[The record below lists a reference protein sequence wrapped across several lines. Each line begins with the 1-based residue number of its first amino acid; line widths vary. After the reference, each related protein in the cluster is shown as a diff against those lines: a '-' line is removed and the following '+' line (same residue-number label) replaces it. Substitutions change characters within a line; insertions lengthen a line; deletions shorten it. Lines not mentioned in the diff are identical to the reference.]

1 MFRKYRLPYILRSPS
16 AISRSS
22 FRPCR
27 YISHRRCPTQRTRPK
42 GRRAC
47 EMIMIR
53 SEISQ
58 ARNSIS
64 YYLARF
70 RVSIL
75 FDAFRVIFLIL
86 ILFAHTH
93 GCTSIRAQAQAHART
108 RLSSRLSNC
117 PQSCCTADA
126 ADVVLVVCASEERR
140 ASTTK
145 RVPHDSSAL
154 APQTPPRAKPAPRG
168 CLRRQT

>member
-1 MFRKYRLPYILRSPS
+1 
-16 AISRSS
+16 
-22 FRPCR
+22 
-27 YISHRRCPTQRTRPK
+27 
-42 GRRAC
+42 
-47 EMIMIR
+47 MIR

-154 APQTPPRAKPAPRG
+154 APQTPPRQAGTARLPAAANVSEDEPKREG
-168 CLRRQT
+168 TSSAPMRRALAISWRRTACA